1 MEQLEFPVVLL
12 VLHPFSHLLISSGRG
27 KSLDFSVPVCLESA
41 VSHCS
46 LPSPQSCGDPAEPG
60 DSRVAPRVHRRSN
73 SCSSISVASC
83 VLEWEQ
89 RGPSC
94 EPASIPKPR
103 NKAGAEPGS
112 AWPSPA
118 RRRGMCWNR
127 VLEVPRDREELEQE
141 EDPCCRVS
149 PGLVGLS
156 PALQFSAFQ
165 PGLKVPCP

>member
-1 MEQLEFPVVLL
+1 M
-12 VLHPFSHLLISSGRG
+12 
-27 KSLDFSVPVCLESA
+27 
-41 VSHCS
+41 SHCS

-89 RGPSC
+89 RGPSY

-103 NKAGAEPGS
+103 IKAGAEPGS
-112 AWPSPA
+112 AWPSPS
-118 RRRGMCWNR
+118 RRRGMCWSR
-127 VLEVPRDREELEQE
+127 GPEAPGDREELEQE

-156 PALQFSAFQ
+156 PALRLRFSDLEPA
-165 PGLKVPCP
+165 